1 MSEGISI
8 LFATDGSK
16 EAMAAAHLLASLP
29 LRPEDRLTLLTVVP
43 QADSPDDEA
52 SRQAEDALGSAREV
66 LCSSK
71 ASIAA
76 LVCHGNPAEEILR
89 AAEAPRFGASRV
101 PASRRDLGGSEA
113 AEKGAERQRWGPGPG
128 TDLLV
133 VGACGHSSVMRFLL
147 GSVAERVARYAHCPV
162 LVVRPISSLFRKI
175 VVGLDDSLCSRR
187 AADWLLQFPLRSDSE
202 VRLVTVVPLLDV
214 WCRSSIPLGP
224 PLADHA
230 TTLAQYE
237 REAAQRQL
245 EPLVHSFG
253 ERGKQ
258 AVTEIASGDP
268 ALGLLQV
275 AEEEGADLIV
285 VGSHGQGAVKRFL
298 LGSVSEKVLRHAHC
312 SVLVVRPQV

>member
-1 MSEGISI
+1 
-8 LFATDGSK
+8 
-16 EAMAAAHLLASLP
+16 LP

-52 SRQAEDALGSAREV
+52 RRQAEDVLGSAREV
-66 LCSSK
+66 LCGLK
-71 ASIAA
+71 ASVTA
-76 LVCHGNPAEEILR
+76 LVCRGNPAEEILR
-89 AAEAPRFGASRV
+89 AAE
-101 PASRRDLGGSEA
+101 
-113 AEKGAERQRWGPGPG
+113 GP

-133 VGACGHSSVMRFLL
+133 VGACGRSSVMRFLL

-175 VVGLDDSLCSRR
+175 VLGLDDSLCSRR
-187 AADWLLQFPLRSDSE
+187 AADWLLQFPLWSDSE
-202 VRLVTVVPLLDV
+202 VRLVTVVPFLDV